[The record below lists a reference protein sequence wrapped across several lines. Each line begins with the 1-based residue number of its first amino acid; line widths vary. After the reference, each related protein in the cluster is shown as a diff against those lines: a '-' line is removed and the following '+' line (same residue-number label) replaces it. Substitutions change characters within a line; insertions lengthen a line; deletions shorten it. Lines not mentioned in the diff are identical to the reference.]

1 MAPKNLH
8 EVNQQEMVAPWNT
21 AQGATAVS
29 SSHDLTEK
37 GLTSLQ
43 HLGVPPAPVPGSG
56 WGWQLLPTPQSC
68 PGGDVLAE
76 WALLTPSC
84 LATGVRKGLGPAW
97 EQGTGVLQPPQ
108 ASECH
113 PVCWH
118 WCLMSPS
125 WPGAQYP

>member
-21 AQGATAVS
+21 ARGATVVS

-56 WGWQLLPTPQSC
+56 WGRQLLPTPQSC
-68 PGGDVLAE
+68 PGDDVLAE
-76 WALLTPSC
+76 WALLTLSC
-84 LATGVRKGLGPAW
+84 VATGVRKGLVQLGSRGPGYCSPHRLLSAT
-97 EQGTGVLQPPQ
+97 QSAGTG
-108 ASECH
+108 A
-113 PVCWH
+113 
-118 WCLMSPS
+118 
-125 WPGAQYP
+125 